1 MSKAIFSRHAHKGV
15 MLTLCLALAGLAS
28 ADMAQAQAPAQA
40 ASAQQPGANA
50 QPMPAVSTYRIN
62 AGDELEIY
70 VWGEERLQR
79 VLKVLPDGTI
89 AFPLVGQLRVAGQ
102 MPQEVERM
110 VSDRLREQYR
120 GDVPFVTV
128 SVRAP
133 AGMRFSVLGKVK
145 SPGIFDATRYVN
157 VLEALSQAGGPD
169 EFANLDS
176 ITVIRGNG
184 ANAQSYRVRIGDLFK
199 AGVDTRDVQ
208 AANLIQIAP
217 GDVIIV
223 P

>member
-1 MSKAIFSRHAHKGV
+1 
-15 MLTLCLALAGLAS
+15 
-28 ADMAQAQAPAQA
+28 MAQAQAPAQPA
-40 ASAQQPGANA
+40 TAQQPASTA
-50 QPMPAVSTYRIN
+50 QPTPAVSTYRIN

-79 VLKVLPDGTI
+79 QLRVLPDGTI

-128 SVRAP
+128 SVRA
-133 AGMRFSVLGKVK
+133 ATGMRFSVLGKVK

-184 ANAQSYRVRIGDLFK
+184 PNAQAFRVRMSQLFRG
-199 AGVDTRDVQ
+199 GVETRDVQ